1 MFIISA
7 FDMYCNVHLLNRLN
21 FSEQILRGRGL
32 GDPVEDVKYLFE
44 QTSTTGALEH
54 IHGKEI
60 SSSSTSKYNLLNLVF
75 TL

>member
-1 MFIISA
+1 
-7 FDMYCNVHLLNRLN
+7 MYCNVHLLNRLN
-21 FSEQILRGRGL
+21 LSEQILRGRGL
-32 GDPVEDVKYLFE
+32 GDPVEDVKYLL
-44 QTSTTGALEH
+44 GALEH